1 MREVP
6 QKKVETV
13 AALVD
18 AFVNSPVVGV
28 ARVEGIP
35 APQIQKM
42 RARLRGRVGLVV
54 SKNRFISMA
63 LEEASTKK
71 KGIEKLGEVVD
82 GQTAMVLTDINP
94 FRLFKELESTKTSAP
109 AKGGEI
115 APSNITVRAGDTPF
129 KPGPIVGDLQK
140 AGIPASIEGGKV
152 VIKKDRMLVQE
163 GDKISKDV
171 ANALTRLEIFPLT
184 VGLDL
189 KGAHEDG
196 LFYERSSLAVDDEE
210 YLHNIQEAAR
220 RSLNLAV
227 FIAYPSSITIPIL
240 LSKASREA
248 LNLAINSKF
257 PTEESIEFMVQKA
270 NAEMLSL
277 ASAVP
282 DALDD
287 ELKERL
293 SVSPAPE
300 KEPEEEEKP
309 DDKEGEKKEDEK
321 KEVSEE
327 EAASGL
333 GQLFG

>member
-1 MREVP
+1 MREVS

-18 AFVNSPVVGV
+18 AFMNSPVVGV
-28 ARVEGIP
+28 ARVDGIP
-35 APQIQKM
+35 APQMQQM
-42 RARLRGRVGLVV
+42 RAGLRGKAGLVV
-54 SKNRFISMA
+54 AKNRLINMA
-63 LEEASTKK
+63 LLEASSKK
-71 KGIEKLGEVVD
+71 KGLEKLGEVVD
-82 GQTAMVLTDINP
+82 GQTAMVLSEINP

-115 APSNITVRAGDTPF
+115 APSEIVVRAGDTPF

-140 AGIPASIEGGKV
+140 AGIPAAIEGGKV
-152 VIKKDRMLVQE
+152 VVKKDRVLVQE
-163 GDKISKDV
+163 GEKISKDI

-189 KGAHEDG
+189 KAAHEDG
-196 LFYERSSLAVDDEE
+196 LFYERSSLAIDDEE
-210 YLHNIQEAAR
+210 YLRNIQQAGQQ
-220 RSLNLAV
+220 SLNLAV
-227 FIAYPSSITIPIL
+227 FIAYPNPVTIPLL

-257 PTEESIEFMVQKA
+257 PTEETVEFLLQKA
-270 NAEMLSL
+270 NAEMMSL

-287 ELKERL
+287 ELKDKL

-300 KEPEEEEKP
+300 KEPEQEEKP
-309 DDKEGEKKEDEK
+309 DDKEGEKKKDEK
-321 KEVSEE
+321 KEVSED

>member
-1 MREVP
+1 MREVSP
-6 QKKVETV
+6 KKVEMV

-18 AFVNSPVVGV
+18 AFVNSPVIGV

-35 APQIQKM
+35 APQIQQM
-42 RARLRGRVGLVV
+42 RAGLRGKVGLVV
-54 SKNRFISMA
+54 SKNRLINMA
-63 LEEASTKK
+63 LVEASSKK
-71 KGIEKLGEVVD
+71 KGLEKLSEVVD
-82 GQTAMVLTDINP
+82 GQTAMVLSDINP

-115 APSNITVRAGDTPF
+115 APSDIMVRAGDTPF

-152 VIKKDRMLVQE
+152 VIKKDKVLVRA
-163 GDKISKDV
+163 GDKISKDI
-171 ANALTRLEIFPLT
+171 ANALTRLEIYPLT

-189 KGAHEDG
+189 KGAYEDG
-196 LFYERSSLAVDDEE
+196 LFYERSSLVIDEEE
-210 YLHNIQEAAR
+210 YLHNIHEAAR
-220 RSLNLAV
+220 QSLNLAV
-227 FIAYPSSITIPIL
+227 FIAYPSPITIPIL

-248 LNLAINSKF
+248 LSLAINSGF
-257 PTEESIEFMVQKA
+257 PTKETVEFMLLKA

-293 SVSPAPE
+293 SVSSAPE
-300 KEPEEEEKP
+300 KGPEEEEKP
-309 DDKEGEKKEDEK
+309 DDEEGEKKEDKK
-321 KEVSEE
+321 KEVSED

>member
-1 MREVP
+1 MREVSR
-6 QKKVETV
+6 KKVETV

-35 APQIQKM
+35 APQMQQM
-42 RARLRGRVGLVV
+42 RAGLRGKVRLVV
-54 SKNRFISMA
+54 SKNKFINMA
-63 LEEASTKK
+63 LVEASSKK
-71 KGIEKLGEVVD
+71 KGLEKLSEVVD
-82 GQTAMVLTDINP
+82 GQTAMVLSDINP

-115 APSNITVRAGDTPF
+115 APSDIMVRAGDTPF

-152 VIKKDRMLVQE
+152 VIKKDKVLVQA
-163 GDKISKDV
+163 GDKISKDI
-171 ANALTRLEIFPLT
+171 ANAITRLEIYPLT

-189 KGAHEDG
+189 KGAYEDG
-196 LFYERSSLAVDDEE
+196 LFYERASLAIDEEE
-210 YLHNIQEAAR
+210 YLHDIREAAR
-220 RSLNLAV
+220 QSLNLAV
-227 FIAYPSSITIPIL
+227 FIAYPNPITIPIL

-248 LNLAINSKF
+248 LNLAINSGF
-257 PTEESIEFMVQKA
+257 PTKEALEFMLLKA

-287 ELKERL
+287 ELKDRL
-293 SVSPAPE
+293 SVSPPPE
-300 KEPEEEEKP
+300 KGPEEKEKA
-309 DDKEGEKKEDEK
+309 DDEEGEKKEDKK
-321 KEVSEE
+321 KEVSED

>member
-1 MREVP
+1 MREVSP
-6 QKKVETV
+6 KKVEMV

-18 AFVNSPVVGV
+18 AFVNSPVIGV

-35 APQIQKM
+35 APQMQQM
-42 RARLRGRVGLVV
+42 RAGLRGKVGLVV
-54 SKNRFISMA
+54 SKNRFINMA
-63 LEEASTKK
+63 LVEASSKK
-71 KGIEKLGEVVD
+71 KGLEKLSKVVD
-82 GQTAMVLTDINP
+82 GQTAMVLSDINP
-94 FRLFKELESTKTSAP
+94 FRLFKELESTMTSAP

-115 APSNITVRAGDTPF
+115 APSDIMVRAGDTPF

-152 VIKKDRMLVQE
+152 VIKKDKVLVRA
-163 GDKISKDV
+163 GDKISKDI
-171 ANALTRLEIFPLT
+171 ANALTRLEIYPLT

-189 KGAHEDG
+189 KGAYEDG
-196 LFYERSSLAVDDEE
+196 VFYERSSLAIDDEE

-220 RSLNLAV
+220 QSLNLAV
-227 FIAYPSSITIPIL
+227 FIAYPSPITIPIL

-248 LNLAINSKF
+248 FSLAINSGF
-257 PTEESIEFMVQKA
+257 PTKETMEFMLLKA

-293 SVSPAPE
+293 SVSPPPE
-300 KEPEEEEKP
+300 KGPEEEEKA
-309 DDKEGEKKEDEK
+309 DDEEGEKKEDKK
-321 KEVSEE
+321 KEVSED

>member
-1 MREVP
+1 MREVSP
-6 QKKVETV
+6 KKVEMV

-18 AFVNSPVVGV
+18 AFVNSPVIGV

-35 APQIQKM
+35 APQIQQM
-42 RARLRGRVGLVV
+42 RAGLRGKVGLLV
-54 SKNRFISMA
+54 SKNRFINMA
-63 LEEASTKK
+63 LVEASSKK
-71 KGIEKLGEVVD
+71 KGLEKLSEVVD
-82 GQTAMVLTDINP
+82 GQTAMVLSDINP
-94 FRLFKELESTKTSAP
+94 FRLFKELESTKTSVP

-115 APSNITVRAGDTPF
+115 APSDIMVRAGDTPF

-152 VIKKDRMLVQE
+152 VIKKDKVLVRA
-163 GDKISKDV
+163 GDKISKDI
-171 ANALTRLEIFPLT
+171 ANALTRLEIYPLT

-189 KGAHEDG
+189 KGAYEDG
-196 LFYERSSLAVDDEE
+196 LFYERSSLAIDEEE
-210 YLHNIQEAAR
+210 YLRNIHEAAR
-220 RSLNLAV
+220 QSLNLAV
-227 FIAYPSSITIPIL
+227 FIAYPSPITIPIL

-248 LNLAINSKF
+248 FSLAINSGF
-257 PTEESIEFMVQKA
+257 PTKETVEFMLLKA

-309 DDKEGEKKEDEK
+309 DDEEGEKKEDKK
-321 KEVSEE
+321 KEVSED

>member
-1 MREVP
+1 MREVS

-28 ARVEGIP
+28 ARVDGIP
-35 APQIQKM
+35 APQMQQM
-42 RARLRGRVGLVV
+42 RAGLRGKAGLVV
-54 SKNRFISMA
+54 SKNRLINMA
-63 LEEASTKK
+63 LVEASSKK
-71 KGIEKLGEVVD
+71 KGLEKLGEVVD
-82 GQTAMVLTDINP
+82 GQTAMVLSDINP

-115 APSNITVRAGDTPF
+115 APSDIMVRAGDTPF

-152 VIKKDRMLVQE
+152 VIKKDKVLVKE
-163 GDKISKDV
+163 GDKISKDI
-171 ANALTRLEIFPLT
+171 ANAITRLEIFPLT

-196 LFYERSSLAVDDEE
+196 LFYERSSLAIDDEE
-210 YLHNIQEAAR
+210 YLHNIQEAAQQ
-220 RSLNLAV
+220 SLNLAV
-227 FIAYPSSITIPIL
+227 FIEYPNEITIPIL
-240 LSKASREA
+240 LTKASGEA
-248 LNLAINSKF
+248 LNLAINSGF
-257 PTEESIEFMVQKA
+257 PTKETVEFMLLKA
-270 NAEMLSL
+270 NSEMLSL

-293 SVSPAPE
+293 SVSPAPV
-300 KEPEEEEKP
+300 KEPEQEEP
-309 DDKEGEKKEDEK
+309 DDKESEKKKDEK

>member
-6 QKKVETV
+6 EKKKETV
-13 AALVD
+13 AGLVD

-28 ARVEGIP
+28 ARVDGIP
-35 APQIQKM
+35 APQMQKM
-42 RARLRGRVGLVV
+42 RARLRGQVGLVV
-54 SKNRFISMA
+54 SKNKLINMA
-63 LEEASTKK
+63 LQEASSKK
-71 KGIEKLGEVVD
+71 KGIEKLGEVVN
-82 GQTAMVLTDINP
+82 GQTAMVISDINP

-115 APSNITVRAGDTPF
+115 APNDILVRAGDTPF

-140 AGIPASIEGGKV
+140 AGIPAAIEGGKV
-152 VIKKDRMLVQE
+152 VIKKDRVLVQE

-171 ANALTRLEIFPLT
+171 ANALTRLEIYPMT

-196 LFYERSSLAVDDEE
+196 LFYERSSLAIDDEE
-210 YLHNIQEAAR
+210 YMRNIHEAASQ
-220 RSLNLAV
+220 SLNLAI

-248 LNLAINSKF
+248 LNLAINAKF
-257 PTEESIEFMVQKA
+257 PTEETVEFLLQKA

-287 ELKERL
+287 ELKGRL
-293 SVSPAPE
+293 SVSPVPE
-300 KEPEEEEKP
+300 KESEDEGKP
-309 DDKEGEKKEDEK
+309 DDEEGEKKEDEK
-321 KEVSEE
+321 KEVSED

-333 GQLFG
+333 GQLSG